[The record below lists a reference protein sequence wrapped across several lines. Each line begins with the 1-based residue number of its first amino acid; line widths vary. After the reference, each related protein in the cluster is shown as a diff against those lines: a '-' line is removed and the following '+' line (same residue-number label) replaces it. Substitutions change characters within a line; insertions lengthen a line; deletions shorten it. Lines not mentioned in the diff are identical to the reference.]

1 MIANKRVQCCAL
13 KRYDARRC
21 EQRS

>member
-1 MIANKRVQCCAL
+1 MIANKRVQCGAL

>member
-1 MIANKRVQCCAL
+1 MIANKRVQYGAL

>member
-1 MIANKRVQCCAL
+1 MIANNRVQCGAL

>member
-1 MIANKRVQCCAL
+1 MNANKRVQCGAL